1 MSDTLTLP
9 RYLNINFD
17 VLILMKKEIY
27 KETSQET
34 DGLLEKTLSRY
45 IYLKK

>member
-1 MSDTLTLP
+1 MWADHGMTP
-9 RYLNINFD
+9 YR
-17 VLILMKKEIY
+17 VMPAVRRLMKKEIY

-34 DGLLEKTLSRY
+34 DDLLEKTLLGY

>member
-1 MSDTLTLP
+1 
-9 RYLNINFD
+9 
-17 VLILMKKEIY
+17 MKKEIC

-34 DGLLEKTLSRY
+34 DGLSEKNLSGY